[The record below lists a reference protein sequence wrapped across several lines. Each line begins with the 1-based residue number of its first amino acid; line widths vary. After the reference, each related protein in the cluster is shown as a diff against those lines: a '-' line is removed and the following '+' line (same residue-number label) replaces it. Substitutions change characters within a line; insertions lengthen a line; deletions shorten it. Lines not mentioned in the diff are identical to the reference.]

1 MSLAAAAVWWS
12 RRQACRAGPRQPPGG
27 RSRMDTFLGLCRWV
41 ERRSL
46 LQTDAVNVEPTPMPG
61 MRRTAYPT
69 YLFRGHWQTIYAV
82 LVLA

>member
-1 MSLAAAAVWWS
+1 
-12 RRQACRAGPRQPPGG
+12 
-27 RSRMDTFLGLCRWV
+27 MDTYLGLCRWV